1 MGSNSVDVEKYGEW
15 HDSLPLQCTCENSKK
30 DPKVFCRCYESK
42 IKVNKVEWYA
52 VPMSK
57 VSTRVILGILRG
69 VLDGVTLGGAEG
81 GFRGQRFSHDI
92 IKVHT
97 STGPDYVLEYL
108 GSSSS
113 SSSSSSDG
121 NCLQPG
127 YYSKW
132 SPIDGCY
139 EHKPSNMMLSDLR
152 SIMNDNPGYGNCKDH
167 AKVWWAKIKE
177 KYK

>member
-15 HDSLPLQCTCENSKK
+15 N
-30 DPKVFCRCYESK
+30 ESK
-42 IKVNKVEWYA
+42 PCDKEESEIQVTKVEWMA

-57 VSTRVILGILRG
+57 TSIRVGLGIIRG
-69 VLDGVTLGGAEG
+69 VVDGATLGLAEA

-92 IKVHT
+92 IKVYT

-121 NCLQPG
+121 NYLHAG
-127 YYSKW
+127 YYGKW
-132 SPIDGCY
+132 SPIDGTC
-139 EHKPSNMMLSDLR
+139 EHRPKNMMLSDLR
-152 SIMNDNPGYGNCKDH
+152 IIMDDNPGYGNCKDH
-167 AKVWWAKIKE
+167 AKIWWRKIKE
-177 KYK
+177 YDNKKHFIY